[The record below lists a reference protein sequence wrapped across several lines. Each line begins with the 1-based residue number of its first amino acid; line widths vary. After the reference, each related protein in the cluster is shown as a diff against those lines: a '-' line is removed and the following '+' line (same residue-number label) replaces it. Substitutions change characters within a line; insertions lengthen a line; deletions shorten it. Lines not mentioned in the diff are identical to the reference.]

1 MAQQILNNGISGQAF
16 RGILNQNFTELYN
29 DKAPKN
35 HSSTSDEFGVTSTTN
50 FGHVKVTIGNGLNV
64 SGGVLSLQGATTN
77 DAIVGTSTSMVM
89 TPARVKE
96 AVNGYGVMSDGN
108 LIIKVGDTQPTP
120 QTGKTIL
127 WVDTSS

>member
-16 RGILNQNFTELYN
+16 REILNQNFTELYN

-35 HSSTSDEFGVTSTTN
+35 HSSTSGEFGVTSTTN

-77 DAIVGTSTSMVM
+77 DAIAGTSTSMVM

>member
-35 HSSTSDEFGVTSTTN
+35 HSSTSNEFGSASTTN
-50 FGHVKVTIGNGLNV
+50 FGHVKVTVGNGLNV

-77 DAIVGTSTSMVM
+77 DAVAGTSTSMVM
-89 TPARVKE
+89 TPARVKD
-96 AVNGYGVMSDGN
+96 AINGYGVMSDGN